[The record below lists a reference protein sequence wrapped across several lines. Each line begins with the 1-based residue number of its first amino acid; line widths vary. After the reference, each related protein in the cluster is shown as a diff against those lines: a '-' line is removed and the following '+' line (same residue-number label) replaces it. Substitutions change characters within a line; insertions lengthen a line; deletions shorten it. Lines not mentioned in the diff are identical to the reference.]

1 MNEHVAKKRAPLSET
16 VKKAAI
22 VGIALIILAALSV
35 IPLPENWRV
44 LERATLDGTGQKAM
58 AVLILSLTGNSTRTI
73 LFGFLTAGTLLSMW
87 ITDMAVAAMLMPL
100 GKAVLEEEGIRPL
113 ESNFGRAL
121 MISCAWGPIIGGIG
135 TPAGCGP
142 NPIAIGFLKE
152 MAGIELSFL
161 GWMKYGVPA
170 ALVLLM
176 LFKPEFSS
184 LKKTRKELQN
194 EYKKLPPLGR
204 EEKIIIGIFFV
215 TVVLWLTSP
224 LLEKL
229 LGMAIPISLPVIFT
243 SSLFF
248 IPGMSR
254 IKWKEIEPEVS
265 WSGIILVLSGVS
277 LGMMLYSSGAAKW
290 ISLVMLGGIGNL
302 NAFFMILIVILGV
315 SFLKIALSSNTVTAT
330 IVIPII
336 IELSQFRPSHNLN
349 PASIEA
355 GM

>member
-35 IPLPENWRV
+35 IPLPENWLV

-73 LFGFLTAGTLLSMW
+73 LFGFLAAGTLLSMW
-87 ITDMAVAAMLMPL
+87 ITGMAVAAMLMPL
-100 GKAVLEEEGIRPL
+100 GKAVQGEEGIRPL

-176 LFKPEFSS
+176 LFKPEFSP

-194 EYKKLPPLGR
+194 EYKKLPPRWRVVAGR
-204 EEKIIIGIFFV
+204 PHLLDVSTLAV
-215 TVVLWLTSP
+215 T
-224 LLEKL
+224 
-229 LGMAIPISLPVIFT
+229 LPAALT
-243 SSLFF
+243 SSLAF
-248 IPGMSR
+248 
-254 IKWKEIEPEVS
+254 
-265 WSGIILVLSGVS
+265 ILVTSSPTNVIPYSAGYFSIKDFAKGGIAITLVS
-277 LGMMLYSSGAAKW
+277 SLLVASVILAVGAA
-290 ISLVMLGGIGNL
+290 SGLY
-302 NAFFMILIVILGV
+302 
-315 SFLKIALSSNTVTAT
+315 
-330 IVIPII
+330 
-336 IELSQFRPSHNLN
+336 
-349 PASIEA
+349 
-355 GM
+355 